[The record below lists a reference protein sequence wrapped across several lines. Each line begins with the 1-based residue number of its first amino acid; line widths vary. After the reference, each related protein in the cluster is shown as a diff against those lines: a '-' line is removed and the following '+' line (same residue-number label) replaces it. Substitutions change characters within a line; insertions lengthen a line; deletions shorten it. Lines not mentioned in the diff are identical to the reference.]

1 LVAALADRRSK
12 PSSST
17 KVKPGGRMLQR
28 EIGHIAALRLY
39 VSVTGGP
46 AKKASFRRLI
56 FERNFEV
63 PRKPSRG

>member
-1 LVAALADRRSK
+1 LAFPIGLLLLLVAALADRGSK

-28 EIGHIAALRLY
+28 EIGHITALRLY

-46 AKKASFRRLI
+46 GQKGVRSAD
-56 FERNFEV
+56 
-63 PRKPSRG
+63 